1 MNEIEDIVDSQEIN
15 MAKEGYSL
23 RAFCLVGKKKDR
35 MENFRSRQGIEK
47 ILLVFLK
54 DGKLGSDVN

>member
-1 MNEIEDIVDSQEIN
+1 

-23 RAFCLVGKKKDR
+23 RAFCLVGKKDR
-35 MENFRSRQGIEK
+35 MENFRSRWGIEK
-47 ILLVFLK
+47 ILLVFLN